1 MAYNLI
7 STNGDIQYNIN
18 EYVVDEFNDL
28 KKLPSNCKMGSIAYC
43 IADGNYYVKNS
54 KGEWKPKTSPSS
66 GSSGNTTVSIR
77 AIPMADIRALYNN

>member
-7 STNGDIQYNIN
+7 SINGNIQYNIN

-28 KKLPSNCKMGSIAYC
+28 KKLPLNCKMGSIAYC
-43 IADGNYYVKNS
+43 IADGNYYIKNS
-54 KGEWKPKTSPSS
+54 KGEWKPKTSSLNS
-66 GSSGNTTVSIR
+66 NSGNTAVSIR